1 MDSEAAVL
9 IGETQPGDDVWE
21 TGREGFDAGH
31 DLGSASPLSG
41 KLAPLGFVPLEPL
54 SCPVLPT
61 ASMFK
66 PLFLND
72 KLFFNKILGSP
83 KSMS

>member
-31 DLGSASPLSG
+31 DLGSGKPLNLVS
-41 KLAPLGFVPLEPL
+41 LILPEPRA
-54 SCPVLPT
+54 PT
-61 ASMFK
+61 AASAPAELPAHK
-66 PLFLND
+66 RLR
-72 KLFFNKILGSP
+72 I
-83 KSMS
+83 

>member
-31 DLGSASPLSG
+31 DLGS
-41 KLAPLGFVPLEPL
+41 
-54 SCPVLPT
+54 
-61 ASMFK
+61 
-66 PLFLND
+66 
-72 KLFFNKILGSP
+72 GSP
-83 KSMS
+83 PQRKTSATRIRSFGTAQLPGFAHSIDV